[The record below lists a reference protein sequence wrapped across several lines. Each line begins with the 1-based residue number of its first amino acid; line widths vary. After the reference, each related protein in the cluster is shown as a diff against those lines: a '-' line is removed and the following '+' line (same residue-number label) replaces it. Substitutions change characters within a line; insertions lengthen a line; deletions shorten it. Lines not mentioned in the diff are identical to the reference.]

1 MTLFGSHTADELR
14 DLVKAKDYD
23 IDQIQKAYDDFAPSW
38 QTQDAA
44 GAADWLV
51 DWKRFRDR
59 YTAARLRSTIA
70 LTAADVVPGP
80 DNLKPVETVWQGVL
94 DALTVKGTS
103 PAGTK
108 GNFQE
113 LHNRFATAQKKPV
126 DFSKQPT
133 PIAIDTDLQAYQG
146 ADKVVKGI
154 EAGKKA
160 AEKAAGSF
168 LADNWPWIL
177 GGALAL
183 GFGASVAKKV
193 L

>member
-23 IDQIQKAYDDFAPSW
+23 LGQVQAAYDGFAPAWNS
-38 QTQDAA
+38 QDPVNA
-44 GAADWLV
+44 GDWLA

-59 YTAARLRSTIA
+59 YSVARTKATVALVAAEL
-70 LTAADVVPGP
+70 LPGP
-80 DNLKPVETVWQGVL
+80 DNLKPVEGPWTGIL
-94 DALTVKGTS
+94 EALTVKGTT
-103 PAGTK
+103 PAGGK

-113 LHNRFATAQKKPV
+113 LHDRLVRAQGHAV

-133 PIAIDTDLQAYQG
+133 PIAVDTDLQAYQG
-146 ADKVVKGI
+146 ADKGAKAI

-168 LADNWPWIL
+168 FADNWPWLL
-177 GGALAL
+177 GGA
-183 GFGASVAKKV
+183 VAIIATNAVVKKV
-193 L
+193 I